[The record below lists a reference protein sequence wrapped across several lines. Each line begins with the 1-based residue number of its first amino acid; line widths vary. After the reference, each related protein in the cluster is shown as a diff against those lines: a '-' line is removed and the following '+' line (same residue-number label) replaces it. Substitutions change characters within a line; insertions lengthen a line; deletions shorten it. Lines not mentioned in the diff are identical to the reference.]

1 MSREVR
7 VLQLITRFLDSGGAE
22 TMTEDVIA
30 ALKEDEQIDY
40 EIHFGHG
47 ADYSPARL
55 SSIAK
60 EIENIV
66 CFSSI
71 RHFNPITPPIA
82 VIAVV
87 RYLRKHEIDII
98 HTRSTEAGI
107 IGRWAGYLAGTP
119 IIIHG
124 VRGIPF
130 SEEHHDILNGFVQV
144 LERIS
149 APLAD
154 RLVADSK
161 TTRDYFLEQS
171 IGNPDQFEII
181 SPGIPIEEFIAA
193 NGKEV
198 GQEERPT
205 ILFVGRLERPKGV
218 YELIEAF
225 ERIHKKYDV
234 DLALVGEGDEEGLK
248 KSIHRDIRAKV
259 HVLGYRKDIPQLMA
273 GADILVHPS
282 HREGFSRVVT
292 EAMAAGLPVV
302 ASPVGG
308 IPDRVTDGE
317 QGYLVEQGEIDQ
329 LAAQLETLLESCAL
343 REEMG
348 AKAQNGI
355 GDYSVDS
362 VKEKYQDLYRELIEE
377 ELA

>member
-1 MSREVR
+1 
-7 VLQLITRFLDSGGAE
+7 
-22 TMTEDVIA
+22 MTEDVIA
-30 ALKEDEQIDY
+30 ALNEDDEIDY
-40 EIHFGHG
+40 EIHLGHG
-47 ADYSPARL
+47 ADYSPKRL

-60 EIENIV
+60 EVENIV

-82 VIAVV
+82 VIAVA

-130 SEEHHDILNGFVQV
+130 SEEHHDLLNGFVQF
-144 LERIS
+144 LEHIS

-161 TTRDYFLEQS
+161 TTRDYFLGQG
-171 IGNPDQFEII
+171 IGEPNQFDII
-181 SPGIPIEEFIAA
+181 SPGIPIEKFKAA
-193 NGKEV
+193 NGEEV
-198 GQEERPT
+198 GQEDRPT

-234 DLALVGEGDEEGLK
+234 DLALVGEGDEESLK
-248 KSIHRDIRAKV
+248 KSINPDIRENI
-259 HVLGYRKDIPQLMA
+259 HVLGYRDDIPQLMA

-292 EAMAAGLPVV
+292 EAMAAGLPIV

-317 QGYLVEQGEIDQ
+317 QGYLIKQGDAEQ
-329 LAAQLETLLESCAL
+329 LAAHLETLLESREL

-362 VKEKYQDLYRELIEE
+362 VKEEYQDLYRKLIEQN
-377 ELA
+377 LP